1 MTSEKVAE
9 AAQVDISNNREQNRY
24 EIRQDDELV
33 GIADYM
39 LNDGLITFTHTEVF
53 PEFEGRGLASR
64 LVRHAMDEVRDD
76 GDRKVLALCP
86 YVKHWLQKH
95 PDYLDLAVNAAR

>member
-1 MTSEKVAE
+1 MTSEEVA
-9 AAQVDISNNREQNRY
+9 AAEQVEISNNREQNRY
-24 EIRQDDELV
+24 EIRQDGELA
-33 GIADYM
+33 GIAEYM

-64 LVRHAMDEVRDD
+64 LVGHAMDDVRAA

-86 YVKHWLQKH
+86 YVKRWLQKH
-95 PDYLDLAVNAAR
+95 PDYLDIAVNAAR